1 MFRVRR
7 RLDTWQASIQ
17 VYQRS
22 AHFSISSKRSG
33 TMLTIIQD
41 NAPVMS
47 AVASIGILFIW
58 AVYLHIFLAGH
69 QRQIKPMLIV
79 NRSEGR
85 TLETRCFVTNMSREP
100 VHVQSVVATVRTDSD
115 THSAHITDA
124 EDIRT
129 SGTITGWQRMTRQ
142 GPLLPGTMVDM
153 GTFAC
158 ILDYATQSCS
168 DDRRFLGS
176 KLEAQAI
183 SLEITILGIYSTEDL
198 LIGASRT
205 FEFDHARTPVELRA
219 TTALTRQ
226 IRRKS
231 ERKRLL
237 RELDRQL

>member
-1 MFRVRR
+1 
-7 RLDTWQASIQ
+7 
-17 VYQRS
+17 
-22 AHFSISSKRSG
+22 
-33 TMLTIIQD
+33 ML
-41 NAPVMS
+41 V
-47 AVASIGILFIW
+47 
-58 AVYLHIFLAGH
+58 
-69 QRQIKPMLIV
+69 V
-79 NRSEGR
+79 NQSEGR

-129 SGTITGWQRMTRQ
+129 SGTKTGWQRMTRQ

-183 SLEITILGIYSTEDL
+183 SMGITILGIYSTEDL

-231 ERKRLL
+231 EHKRLL